1 MDSED
6 VIGNGHEVSTM
17 DDTNDVKPPK
27 ETAGIALRDPITGKF
42 LKGTA
47 PGPGRPKGL
56 KDKLNVQVIETLEKI
71 WSERGEEV
79 MEHLASTK
87 PEVLAGLVARLI
99 PQDLATQAIN
109 GDEEAEKGKTNQEVT
124 IRLVSQA
131 TEAPALEAREVEGEL
146 LPPLTREDFIE

>member
-6 VIGNGHEVSTM
+6 VVEDGHEMSIM
-17 DDTNDVKPPK
+17 NDKVDVQVPK
-27 ETAGIALRDPITGKF
+27 ETAVKAIRDPITGQF

-47 PGPGRPKGL
+47 PGPGRPKNSR
-56 KDKLNVQVIETLEKI
+56 DKLNTQVISTLEKI
-71 WSERGEEV
+71 WASRGDEII
-79 MEHLASTK
+79 EHLASTK